1 MSVWRLKS
9 FYREAD
15 LRWTKVMLLSKD
27 DSNIMK
33 AFGFVAIELGDNQSF
48 LLPYF
53 RGVGLGRCEGDQRRD
68 NDRIHGVAWQ
78 FEHTRSEERRVGK
91 ECRSRWSP

>member
-1 MSVWRLKS
+1 
-9 FYREAD
+9 
-15 LRWTKVMLLSKD
+15 MLLSKD

-33 AFGFVAIELGDNQSF
+33 AFGFIAIELGDNRSF

-68 NDRIHGVAWQ
+68 NNRVHGVAWQ
-78 FEHTRSEERRVGK
+78 FEHYEFFAHKSRDVSGPQVGATYI
-91 ECRSRWSP
+91 